1 MAQAGGVRE
10 DGGVSGGQ
18 PEVIDNGRRYGHAQ
32 ALRWLADEFDQP
44 LRVATGYVNLGG
56 LRELAALEGVGER
69 RPLRLLLGAA
79 PAPGLG
85 EGALTDAPDAS
96 PADVGAAFDATLRRL
111 CAERDFDA
119 FPPSRRVETLRE
131 VDAFLARDGVEVRRY
146 AERFLHGKAYLFAPY
161 EGAEAGGRVAALVTS
176 ANLTGGGLHG
186 NLELGMAHYQPGV
199 AAEAAGWFD
208 ELWAGASDYKD
219 ELRKR
224 LFPAVPEYTPRDIFL
239 RMLLE
244 YYEDDAD
251 GEPEADG
258 LTRFQRDGYLRA
270 RRIVGERGGVL
281 YADGVGTG
289 KTFIGLEF
297 IRDYARERGWHVLV
311 IAPAQL
317 RDTNW
322 RPALAKENLP
332 GQVVSFQEL
341 ATDEQLAPGA
351 ERAKRVLLLDK
362 DVYRLVIVD
371 EAHALRNPDTTWY
384 HALDRLLGGAEKT
397 LVLLTA
403 TPVNNALWDLYHQIM
418 LFARHDRAFAEN
430 GIADLRRFFADCGA
444 NDPEAIRPE
453 AVFPLVD
460 AVTVRRDRRFLE
472 RHYANDALDDGTPV
486 RFPKPKLEELRYD
499 LDGAYPGATRRI
511 TKTIDALSMARY
523 RPDAYR
529 RAGGGAAGRQEALA
543 GLIKSALLKRFE
555 SSVHA
560 ALQTVTRM
568 RGMQQ
573 EALDACEERG
583 VMPSPAT
590 LREFSSYLAAG
601 GPPPEVVA
609 EALDGDEDAIPL
621 TALDD
626 HFLPD
631 LRADLDHLAEM
642 RRDLER
648 LAGLPDPKLARLA
661 EELRTSTARK
671 VAIFTSYGDTAR
683 YLRDKLEGDASAR
696 GGRELVTVIG
706 DERDSDERE
715 RQLRR
720 FCPHTMG
727 IVQRGAPVDAE
738 VDLLLATD
746 VLSEG
751 QNLQEAQTVVSYD
764 MPWNPQRVVQRNGRV
779 IRLGSDHDEVRLRT
793 LLPEQGELEAILRL
807 EARIAVKVHAANASV
822 GMESQVLGG
831 VFDEERAYAD
841 LLGHARRL
849 GGDPTLLDDGEGG
862 QSGSFAGEEYRQL
875 LRRAR
880 EEGEIP
886 RLREMPWG
894 AGAAFVRHRGTPDL
908 ALPAIVFA
916 MRDRH
921 GGRHWRAVT
930 ARGEVVAEPLT
941 ILRAADP
948 ADEPRAA
955 LPDDDYLDWT
965 WGIAAG
971 DVCRERSAALDPN
984 SSRPSLPASQRWA
997 LDLLRD
1003 ASLPAR
1009 KEFAR
1014 ADEAL
1019 LVPRGRGLL
1028 RTLSRIRRE
1037 REAGERPALD
1047 AAEQVARIV
1056 LEDFGLRPVR
1066 LPPPPRG
1073 ALTPDDIGVVA
1084 WQVVLEAAERAA

>member
-1 MAQAGGVRE
+1 M
-10 DGGVSGGQ
+10 GGVSGGQ
-18 PEVIDNGRRYGHAQ
+18 PEVIDNGRRYGHAE

-79 PAPGLG
+79 PEPGLG
-85 EGALTDAPDAS
+85 EGALADAPDAS
-96 PADVGAAFDATLRRL
+96 PADVGTAFDTTLRRL
-111 CAERDFDA
+111 CEERDFDI
-119 FPPSRRVETLRE
+119 FPPGRRMDTLRA

-146 AERFLHGKAYLFAPY
+146 AERFLHGKAYVFAPY
-161 EGAEAGGRVAALVTS
+161 EGAEVGGRVAALVTS

-208 ELWAGASDYKD
+208 ELWAGAAPCKD
-219 ELRKR
+219 ELRER
-224 LFPAVPEYTPRDIFL
+224 LFPAIPEYTPRDIFL

-244 YYEDDAD
+244 YYGDDAD
-251 GEPEADG
+251 GEPETDR

-270 RRIVGERGGVL
+270 RRIVRERGGVL

-289 KTFIGLEF
+289 KTYVGLEF

-322 RPALAKENLP
+322 RPALDEANLP

-341 ATDEQLAPGA
+341 ATDEQLAPPGA
-351 ERAKRVLLLDK
+351 GRTRRQLRLDK

-384 HALDRLLGGAEKT
+384 HALDRLLGGTEKT

-418 LFARHDRAFAEN
+418 LFARHDGAFAGA
-430 GIADLRRFFADCGA
+430 GIADLRGFFADCGA

-472 RHYANDALDDGTPV
+472 RHYANDALADGTPV
-486 RFPKPKLEELRYD
+486 RFPRPKLEELRYD
-499 LDGAYPGATRRI
+499 LDGAYPGATGRI
-511 TKTIDALSMARY
+511 TATIDALSMARY

-560 ALQTVTRM
+560 ALRTVTRM
-568 RGMQQ
+568 QGMQQ
-573 EALDACEERG
+573 AALDACEEEG

-590 LREFSSYLAAG
+590 LRDFASYLAAG
-601 GPPPEVVA
+601 GAPSEVVA
-609 EALDGDEDAIPL
+609 EALDGDEEKIPL

-626 HFLPD
+626 GFLPD

-642 RRDLER
+642 RRDLEQ
-648 LAGLPDPKLARLA
+648 LAGQPDPKLARLA
-661 EELRTSTARK
+661 RELRTSTARK
-671 VAIFTSYGDTAR
+671 IAIFTSYGDTAR
-683 YLRDKLEGDASAR
+683 YLRDRLEGDASAR
-696 GGRELVTVIG
+696 GDRALVTVIG

-720 FCPHTMG
+720 FCPRTMG
-727 IVQRGAPVDAE
+727 GGSRGVPVGGE

-779 IRLGSDHDEVRLRT
+779 IRLGSHHDEVRLRT

-831 VFDEERAYAD
+831 LLDEERAYAD

-862 QSGSFAGEEYRQL
+862 QSGSFAGEEHRQL

-880 EEGEIP
+880 EEGGIP

-894 AGAAFVRHRGTPDL
+894 AGAAFARHRGTPDL
-908 ALPAIVFA
+908 ALPAVVFA
-916 MRDRH
+916 MRDRY

-930 ARGEVVAEPLT
+930 ARGEVVAQPLT
-941 ILRAADP
+941 ILWAADP

-955 LPDDDYLDWT
+955 LPADDYLDRAWE
-965 WGIAAG
+965 IAAG
-971 DVCRERSAALDPN
+971 DVCRERNAKLDPN
-984 SSRPSLPASQRWA
+984 TARPSLPASQRWA

-1003 ASLPAR
+1003 VSLPAR

-1028 RTLSRIRRE
+1028 RALSRIRRE
-1037 REAGERPALD
+1037 RQAGERPALD

-1056 LEDFGLRPVR
+1056 LEDFGLRPVK

-1073 ALTPDDIGVVA
+1073 ELTPDDIGVVA
-1084 WQVVLEAAERAA
+1084 YQVVLEAAEDDA